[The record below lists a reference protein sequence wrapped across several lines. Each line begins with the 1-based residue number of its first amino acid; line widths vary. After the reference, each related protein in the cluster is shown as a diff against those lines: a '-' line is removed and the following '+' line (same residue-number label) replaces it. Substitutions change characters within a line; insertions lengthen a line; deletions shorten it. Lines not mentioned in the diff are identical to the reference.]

1 MTKTY
6 TTASGDMWDSI
17 AYKEMGNESYT
28 DKLIQNNL
36 KYRHIVIFPAGIVLD
51 IPNVEAEF
59 AAGLP
64 PWKQGAL

>member
-17 AYKEMGNESYT
+17 AFKEMGNESYT
-28 DKLIQNNL
+28 DKLIQSNL

-51 IPNVEAEF
+51 IPDVEAEF